1 MGESRVEKADRPIWY
16 DVYAAF
22 PPKYEP
28 LYDRPPVP
36 APNFR
41 EIFYPEDF
49 VRGHF
54 FKEFGNIGR
63 TNLFTDRG
71 SSISERFVAKFFDL
85 CSTRGKDCDYER
97 VFTDTADALSSEGVV
112 LTRLTDRRRQ

>member
-49 VRGHF
+49 VRG
-54 FKEFGNIGR
+54 
-63 TNLFTDRG
+63 NLAILAEQICSLTEDRPYRKDSWQ
-71 SSISERFVAKFFDL
+71 SSLIF
-85 CSTRGKDCDYER
+85 
-97 VFTDTADALSSEGVV
+97 ALLEARIAITSGYSRIRLMPSPLKV
-112 LTRLTDRRRQ
+112 LF